1 MPKSPIVGWIHEPV
15 AAILGTRGKVAVLR
29 VLSQA
34 QTPLPQREVARRTG
48 MALRTVELALDD
60 LLITGIV
67 ERMVGGRERLV
78 RIRSGHR
85 LTPALQALLRAGAD
99 QWPALRGELRALA
112 TSGNDPKLL
121 AVVVVGPVARREERL
136 GEPIDLLIVAE
147 DVATAERWVTRYH
160 ETEDGLAS
168 RFGVFIRADGYD
180 LDSAKS
186 MWATHTSPPG
196 RSLNEAELIHGR
208 SLAELLG

>member
-1 MPKSPIVGWIHEPV
+1 MSKLPIVGWIHEPV
-15 AAILGTRGKVAVLR
+15 AAVLGTRGKVAVLR
-29 VLSQA
+29 VLAQA

-67 ERMVGGRERLV
+67 ERLAGGRERLV
-78 RIRSGHR
+78 RFRSGHR
-85 LTPALQALLRAGAD
+85 LTPAVQALLRAGAD

-112 TSGNDPKLL
+112 ASGNDSKLL

-136 GEPIDLLIVAE
+136 GQPIELLIVAE
-147 DVATAERWVTRYH
+147 DVATAERWVARYH
-160 ETEDGLAS
+160 ETEDGLAA
-168 RFGVFIRADGYD
+168 RFGVGVMAVGHDIS
-180 LDSAKS
+180 SAKA

-196 RSLNEAELIHGR
+196 RSLDEAELIHGR